1 MAVIAPTD
9 HPRCS
14 SPGNRDDSSR
24 PINNY
29 YIIRSRNQSQA
40 RSFLLAQPN
49 KYVVFFFFLNIF
61 FRFFFFLRVCFSLL
75 LYASLFYYAPLSLSL
90 SLSLCFLTTTIT
102 SSASHFSFVPFFFR
116 KKQKRQTTSN
126 IVARFS
132 LSVPSFPPQ
141 PLRSPRVSASYRRRV
156 SSERGN
162 GTTRC
167 AIVVTPSRNRSPS

>member
-1 MAVIAPTD
+1 MAVITPTD

-49 KYVVFFFFLNIF
+49 KYVVFFFSFFFNIF

-90 SLSLCFLTTTIT
+90 CFLTTTIT
-102 SSASHFSFVPFFFR
+102 SSASYFSFVPFFFR

-141 PLRSPRVSASYRRRV
+141 PLQSPSLCLLS
-156 SSERGN
+156 
-162 GTTRC
+162 
-167 AIVVTPSRNRSPS
+167 TPSLIGEGQWHNTVHYCRYSES